1 MAQNWIILCILL
13 TFFVTKGYGREKK
26 EENIVLE
33 AYNCDKRLPSHPL
46 PGIDP
51 TTCIFSEQFSSKT
64 KYESVD
70 LIVEKQELPITGYR
84 CTVSLEVTFNYCG
97 SSQLPGVTYWQ
108 VLEDH
113 KHYFDITLT
122 KKDCI
127 KLTET
132 GIFIHKQ
139 TQLDEGS
146 NIPLNFTKS
155 GMKIKVNYKNEESG
169 REGLKTANGEC
180 KDYIPSGTFREHV
193 TYENQIITLT
203 YEANFEQVNLIYLV
217 GPGTLQWR
225 KVMNV
230 EINEEGIYSS
240 MQGTFVY
247 EFRDFECKKRFT
259 KKRFL
264 DATIVRKKEDRRVL
278 LSNDGRAMTFIHNG
292 TTEVCGGNVTKTDTA
307 SVYICPNCEIK
318 LEEASPTNEYLF
330 TLLGLNVK
338 SSQTMMTQ
346 IYNKNFLIISDRV
359 CELQVFLLNKYPDF
373 LLNKYLDY
381 RRDFHYF
388 EKYGVAHYKDCD
400 RVLVTVDN
408 TRTNCYDR
416 LPVIH
421 QRNFYFID
429 WKTQEIRN
437 EAREI
442 KCSGNDTRF
451 RGVSDQ
457 HKTVDICGGPRYRV
471 CTLPGHNITLN
482 RGEIE
487 SGLASQFL
495 NVFSSSQITKFR
507 RKKRGKLIP
516 RKEDEIN
523 ESRRPDTSEE
533 NRHLKYMKKLFKAI
547 VEEVREFL
555 YNIPYLGGILNFLFS
570 FDEREKLTV
579 LTLII
584 TGVEMCQEI
593 LKEKRFKWAFLAQA
607 GIALYSPLV
616 FILLKLYQVE
626 LEDKFKQIQYFADR
640 TKERFRED
648 RRRGV

>member
-1 MAQNWIILCILL
+1 M
-13 TFFVTKGYGREKK
+13 
-26 EENIVLE
+26 
-33 AYNCDKRLPSHPL
+33 
-46 PGIDP
+46 
-51 TTCIFSEQFSSKT
+51 
-64 KYESVD
+64 
-70 LIVEKQELPITGYR
+70 
-84 CTVSLEVTFNYCG
+84 
-97 SSQLPGVTYWQ
+97 
-108 VLEDH
+108 
-113 KHYFDITLT
+113 
-122 KKDCI
+122 
-127 KLTET
+127 
-132 GIFIHKQ
+132 
-139 TQLDEGS
+139 
-146 NIPLNFTKS
+146 
-155 GMKIKVNYKNEESG
+155 
-169 REGLKTANGEC
+169 
-180 KDYIPSGTFREHV
+180 
-193 TYENQIITLT
+193 
-203 YEANFEQVNLIYLV
+203 
-217 GPGTLQWR
+217 
-225 KVMNV
+225 
-230 EINEEGIYSS
+230 
-240 MQGTFVY
+240 
-247 EFRDFECKKRFT
+247 
-259 KKRFL
+259 
-264 DATIVRKKEDRRVL
+264 
-278 LSNDGRAMTFIHNG
+278 
-292 TTEVCGGNVTKTDTA
+292 
-307 SVYICPNCEIK
+307 
-318 LEEASPTNEYLF
+318 
-330 TLLGLNVK
+330 
-338 SSQTMMTQ
+338 
-346 IYNKNFLIISDRV
+346 
-359 CELQVFLLNKYPDF
+359 
-373 LLNKYLDY
+373 
-381 RRDFHYF
+381 
-388 EKYGVAHYKDCD
+388 
-400 RVLVTVDN
+400 
-408 TRTNCYDR
+408 
-416 LPVIH
+416 IH

-523 ESRRPDTSEE
+523 VSRRPDTSEE